1 MIRANHA
8 KQDRKERTEL
18 LKKSV
23 RDYQQIKT
31 EIKAL
36 AYEVR
41 NPAMRMTASYSDMPR
56 GGGGGS
62 MNGIEKALL
71 KRDRLAEE
79 LAALEEKAAAVQ
91 VLAYGES
98 IVLDFV
104 ESGESYRG
112 FAKIVGLSRWKVCK
126 LINEA
131 IERHL
136 DKLERK
142 ESEQ

>member
-1 MIRANHA
+1 MIHSINM
-8 KQDRKERTEL
+8 KQQRKELTDT

-23 RDYQQIKT
+23 REYQEIKT
-31 EIKAL
+31 EIRAL
-36 AYEVR
+36 ALEVK

-62 MNGIEKALL
+62 LNGIEKALL

-79 LAALEEKAAAVQ
+79 LKQLEEKAQAVQ
-91 VLAYGES
+91 TLAYEES
-98 IVLDFV
+98 IVLDFI

-112 FAKIVGLSRWKVCK
+112 FAKMAGMSRWKVCK

-131 IERHL
+131 IERHVSSL
-136 DKLERK
+136 LGK
-142 ESEQ
+142 E